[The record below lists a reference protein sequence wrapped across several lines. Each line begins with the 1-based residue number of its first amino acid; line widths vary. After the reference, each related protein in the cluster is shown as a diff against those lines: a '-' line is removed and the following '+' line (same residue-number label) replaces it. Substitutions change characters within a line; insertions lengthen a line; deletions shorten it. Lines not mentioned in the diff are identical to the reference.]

1 MSDELTI
8 SLRVR
13 ALLDEARAQF
23 IQFRSEVAG
32 ATKDLGTLAKTGDQ
46 AGAKLSSSGAK
57 AAEAIATVKAP
68 PAPPSPAPP
77 PPVPATLPAPTPI
90 APKVDEDAAAMRR
103 LIATLQSAAP
113 AAEKFAAAQGTLNA
127 ALASGAITQERH
139 ATLLAAA
146 TARWGAHNDV
156 VQRGGVSAAQT
167 AAAMRMLPAQITDI
181 TTSLASGMPA
191 WLVLIQ
197 QGGQIKDSFGGIG
210 PAFKQIAGLF
220 TLARVAAV
228 GLAGAVAAVTVAA
241 YKGSQE
247 TPAYNQALIM
257 SGNAA
262 GTTGDKL
269 AGMAKRIGDVVG
281 TQAAAAE
288 TLTTIAGSGRVAAGD
303 IERFT
308 LAAQQ
313 MERAGGQS
321 ADKTAAAFIELGKAP
336 LQASLKLTESLNYL
350 TPATRDHIKS
360 LEEQGKMAEAA
371 AVAQQAYFE
380 MVNGRT
386 PQLEANLG
394 GLQRMWRAVGEAAG
408 WAWDKMLSIGRQD
421 TLDAQI
427 EAQKKTVDRLAQTLA
442 DRRGRGLAVGDVE
455 GPLGAAREH
464 LRNLQEDKDEQASLA
479 RTQGELAKVR
489 REYNEAEKANDRW
502 ADKALSK
509 SEQVNKALTT
519 YRENNKKINAG
530 RISDGMAPL
539 DAKTVAAQE
548 AAIRKEIMSKGG
560 SGGAPSAFRTASAEV
575 AVTKA
580 ELQANFTALQTNIRA
595 GDAIIVQALQDGQVS
610 IGDAYDARLAQMRTE
625 SDAQRQVLQA
635 DLREIDAA
643 LAKAKNSAES
653 GPLRQ
658 RRVEVA
664 AQINL
669 VDANLSEQARKLG
682 IWKTEQERTLGSI
695 TAKVRIDVA
704 NLTGNF
710 DREAVQAQLKAQ
722 LQGDYDA
729 AGRAGSEAEQA
740 AGRARVDMLV
750 AAGTAQAEFN
760 AKLAEAQR
768 LQNAL
773 AVQEQAV
780 QVQQQTGAISAIEAE
795 GRIAAARE
803 RQAPALQAIVEQLHA
818 MRDAMPAD
826 AAAAID
832 AMNVSIGQLQNTVN
846 AATPSMVSFGTQT
859 RSTIID
865 GVANAAGQAVTNF
878 KNLREAAKTAMK
890 QIAGDILTSGIKRLL
905 TNEFKPDASAG
916 AKSSSGSSSSL
927 FGALGT
933 LFGSFFGFSEGG
945 HIKGPGTGTSD
956 SIPALV
962 DGRRPI
968 AVSNNEFIQ
977 PDKAV
982 RHYGVGFMEAVR
994 TLRLPKPGFAFGGL
1008 VQAHQRA
1015 RFATGGPVGGGAAPM
1030 APGPV
1035 PVAVSLTNN
1044 GTPQRIADNSATW
1057 NGKEMLVNLMLEDA
1071 QSGGPITR
1079 GMQQA
1084 FNRGG

>member
-1 MSDELTI
+1 MSQELEVG
-8 SLRVR
+8 LRIR
-13 ALLDEARAQF
+13 AFLDEARKAVQGLTTDL
-23 IQFRSEVAG
+23 QNLDKAGNKTGSGLSTVGKQAAG
-32 ATKDLGTLAKTGDQ
+32 ALSGSA
-46 AGAKLSSSGAK
+46 APGA
-57 AAEAIATVKAP
+57 AP
-68 PAPPSPAPP
+68 PAAPAPP
-77 PPVPATLPAPTPI
+77 PPVPAPLPALKPI
-90 APKVDEDAAAMRR
+90 APKVDEDAAALRR
-103 LIATLQSAAP
+103 LMAALQSAAP
-113 AAEKFAAAQGTLNA
+113 AAEKLAAAQGTLNA
-127 ALASGAITQERH
+127 ALASGSLTQERY
-139 ATLLAAA
+139 ATLMAAA

-156 VQRGGVSAAQT
+156 VQRGGITAGQT

-210 PAFKQIAGLF
+210 PAARQIASLF
-220 TLARVAAV
+220 TLARVAAF
-228 GLAGAVAAVTVAA
+228 GLAGAVAAVALAA
-241 YKGSQE
+241 FKGAQE
-247 TPAYNQALIM
+247 APAYNEALIM

-262 GTTGDKL
+262 GTTAGKLGD
-269 AGMAKRIGDVVG
+269 MAARISDVVG
-281 TQAAAAE
+281 TQSAAAA
-288 TLTTIAGSGRVAAGD
+288 TLTAIAGSGRVAAGD

-313 MERAGGQS
+313 MERAGGQ
-321 ADKTAAAFIELGKAP
+321 AAEKTAAAFIELGKSP

-350 TPATRDHIKS
+350 TPATRDHIKA
-360 LEEQGKMAEAA
+360 LEEQGRTAEAA

-394 GLQRMWRAVGEAAG
+394 SLQRMWRAVGEAAG

-427 EAQKKTVDRLAQTLA
+427 EAQKKTVDRLAQNLA
-442 DRRGRGLAVGDVE
+442 NRRGRGLAAGDVD
-455 GPLGAAREH
+455 GPLTAAREH

-479 RTQGELAKVR
+479 RTQGEVAKVR

-509 SEQVNKALTT
+509 NEQINKALTT

-530 RISDGMAPL
+530 RVSDGMVPL

-560 SGGAPSAFRTASAEV
+560 GGAPSAFRTASAEV
-575 AVTKA
+575 AVSMAELKA
-580 ELQANFTALQTNIRA
+580 NFGALQANIRT
-595 GDAIIVQALQDGQVS
+595 GDAIIVQALNDGNVS
-610 IGDAYDARLAQMRTE
+610 IDDAYKARLAQMRTE
-625 SDAQRQVLQA
+625 SAAQREVLQA

-643 LAKAKNSAES
+643 LGKAKNSAES

-664 AQINL
+664 AQISL
-669 VDANLSEQARKLG
+669 VDANLTEQSRKLG
-682 IWKTEQERTLGSI
+682 IWKTEQERTLGAI
-695 TAKVRIDVA
+695 TAKIRVDVA
-704 NLTGNF
+704 TLTGTF
-710 DREAVQAQLKAQ
+710 DRDALQAQLKAQ
-722 LQGDYDA
+722 FQGDYEA
-729 AGRAGSEAEQA
+729 AGRAGTEFEQA
-740 AGRARVDMLV
+740 NGRARIDMLV
-750 AAGTAQAEFN
+750 AAGTAQGEFN

-780 QVQQQTGAISAIEAE
+780 QVLQQTGAISSIEAE
-795 GRIAAARE
+795 GRVAAMRE
-803 RQAPALQAIVEQLHA
+803 RQAPALQAIVEQLRA
-818 MRDAMPAD
+818 MRDAMPVE

-832 AMNVSIGQLQNTVN
+832 AMNVSIGQLQNTVR
-846 AATPSMVSFGTQT
+846 AATPEVVSFGTQA
-859 RSTIID
+859 RSTAID
-865 GVANAAGQAVTNF
+865 GLANAAGQAVTNF
-878 KNLREAAKTAMK
+878 KNMREVLKNTLK
-890 QIAGDILTSGIKRLL
+890 QVVGDILSSGVKKALTSQ
-905 TNEFKPDASAG
+905 FKPDAST
-916 AKSSSGSSSSL
+916 SSGSSNGSSSNL
-927 FGALGT
+927 FGAIGT

-956 SIPALV
+956 SIPAIV

-994 TLRLPKPGFAFGGL
+994 KLQFPRPGFAFGGL

-1015 RFATGGPVGGGAAPM
+1015 RFATGGSVGSAGGAMPV
-1030 APGPV
+1030 GPV
-1035 PVAVSLTNN
+1035 PMSVTLNNN

-1071 QSGGPITR
+1071 QNGGPIVR

-1084 FNRGG
+1084 MNRGG